1 MISKSNFDLA
11 KPYLQYQLNERG
23 ECTPLSIDKWDTF
36 AGWNNRG
43 KRITA
48 GSKGYRVEIIVPFD
62 EGNKGKISLTGFSL
76 RYKVLFSADQTY

>member
-23 ECTPLSIDKWDTF
+23 ESTPLSIDKWDTF
-36 AGWNNRG
+36 
-43 KRITA
+43 
-48 GSKGYRVEIIVPFD
+48 D
-62 EGNKGKISLTGFSL
+62 EGNKGKLSLTGFSL